1 MPRPNLLYTR
11 KKFMKRVL
19 FVTTISGF
27 LPQFEKNDVKLLKQ
41 MGCQIHYASN
51 FTNPIYAFDK
61 TELEKNEVALHQID
75 IEKSP
80 AKINKNI
87 KAIKQLIKIIL
98 QV

>member
-1 MPRPNLLYTR
+1 
-11 KKFMKRVL
+11 MKRVL

-61 TELEKNEVALHQID
+61 TELEKNGVALHQID

-87 KAIKQLIKIIL
+87 NFSKCNKPVIFELIIKIKGYKFVINY
-98 QV
+98 